1 MYSTKTVKTVT
12 APAEV
17 FLNACNELRM
27 IHFINQRQNSADT
40 FEVAFYRGELCF
52 ASDKVTPEEIREYEK
67 VFRKYSGAS
76 YLDSPGQ
83 EERYKKVFSRFGNGG
98 ADALRDMFKYVHDEA
113 RRRSGRRAAG
123 NA

>member
-1 MYSTKTVKTVT
+1 MDSTQTVKTVT
-12 APAEV
+12 EPAEV

-67 VFRKYSGAS
+67 VFREYSGAS

-83 EERYKKVFSRFGNGG
+83 EERYKKVFSRFGKGG
-98 ADALRDMFKYVHDEA
+98 ADALMDMFNYVHGEA